1 MPHIWSGSVDSSNEK
16 DDTVE
21 TNFDIVIIGGGPG
34 GYVAAIRAA
43 QMGSK
48 VACVESRATLGGTCL
63 NVGCIPSKALLQ
75 SSELYAEAQHG
86 FAEHGIKTDSVKLD
100 LATMLARKDKVVGE
114 LTKGIAFLFKK
125 NKITSVEGIGTITAP
140 GKVSVAGAK
149 GTTELTAKTI
159 IIATGSEVAGLPGIE
174 IDEKRIVSSTGAL
187 SLSAVPKKMIVV
199 GGGYIG
205 LEMGSVWSRLGAEV
219 TVVEFLDRIVPGMDG
234 ETAKHLQR
242 VLKKQGL
249 TFKLGSKVTA
259 AKSTKT
265 GVTLTVEPA
274 KGGDAEDL
282 KADVVL
288 VSIGRKPFTD
298 GLGLDAVGVKRDDGG
313 FIAVDEN
320 YKTSV
325 DGIYAIGDVI
335 LGPMLAHKASED
347 GVACVEKLH
356 GQYAAVDYGKVPGV
370 VYTHPEVATV
380 GRSEEDL
387 KEAGIDYN
395 VGKFPFSAVSRA
407 KVSGATD
414 GFIKVLADAATD
426 AVLGVHIIGP
436 EAGTLIHEAVLCM
449 EFGGSAEDIAATVH
463 AHPTLSEGVKEAALA
478 VAGHAIHM

>member
-1 MPHIWSGSVDSSNEK
+1 M
-16 DDTVE
+16 E
-21 TNFDIVIIGGGPG
+21 TNFDIVVIGGGPG

-43 QMGSK
+43 QMGST
-48 VACVESRATLGGTCL
+48 VVCVESRSSLGGTCL

-86 FAEHGIKTDSVKLD
+86 FAEHGIKTTGVALD
-100 LATMLARKDKVVGE
+100 LAAMFDRKDKVVGD

-125 NKITSVEGIGTITAP
+125 NKITLVEGIGTITAS
-140 GKVSVAGAK
+140 GKVSVAGPK
-149 GTTELTAKTI
+149 GTTELTAKSI
-159 IIATGSEVAGLPGIE
+159 IIATGSEVAALPGIE
-174 IDEKRIVSSTGAL
+174 IDEKRIVSSAGAL
-187 SLSAVPKKMIVV
+187 SLSTVPKKMVVV

-219 TVVEFLDRIVPGMDG
+219 MVVEFLDRIVPGMDG

-249 TFKLGSKVTA
+249 AFKLGSKVTA
-259 AKSTKT
+259 AKSTKS

-274 KGGDAEDL
+274 QGGDPEDIQ
-282 KADVVL
+282 ADVVL

-298 GLGLDAVGVKRDDGG
+298 SLGLDAVGVNRDDRG
-313 FIAVDEN
+313 FITVDDS

-335 LGPMLAHKASED
+335 LGPMLAHKASEE

-356 GQYAAVDYGKVPGV
+356 GHYAVVDYDKVPGV

-387 KEAGIDYN
+387 KGAGIAYK
-395 VGKFPFSAVSRA
+395 VGKFPFAAVSRA

-414 GFIKVLADAATD
+414 GFIKILADATTD
-426 AVLGVHIIGP
+426 AVLGVHIIGA

-463 AHPTLSEGVKEAALA
+463 AHPTLSEGMKEAALA
-478 VAGHAIHM
+478 VGGSAIHI

>member
-1 MPHIWSGSVDSSNEK
+1 M
-16 DDTVE
+16 E
-21 TNFDIVIIGGGPG
+21 TNFDIVVIGGGPG

-48 VACVESRATLGGTCL
+48 VACVESRPTLGGTCL

-86 FAEHGIKTDSVKLD
+86 FAEHGIKTDNVKLD
-100 LATMLARKDKVVGE
+100 LAAMLARKDKVVGE

-125 NKITSVEGIGTITAP
+125 NKITSVEGVGTITAP
-140 GKVSVAGAK
+140 GKVSVAGTK

-159 IIATGSEVAGLPGIE
+159 IVATGSEVAGLPGIE

-187 SLSAVPKKMIVV
+187 SLSSVPKKMIVV

-259 AKSTKT
+259 AKSTKA

-274 KGGDAEDL
+274 QGGEAEDL

-298 GLGLDAVGVKRDDGG
+298 GLGLDDVGVKRDDRG

-387 KEAGIDYN
+387 KEAGTDYN

-414 GFIKVLADAATD
+414 GFIKVLADATTD

-449 EFGGSAEDIAATVH
+449 EFGGAAEDIAATVH

>member
-1 MPHIWSGSVDSSNEK
+1 MK
-16 DDTVE
+16 
-21 TNFDIVIIGGGPG
+21 TNFDIVVVGGGPG

-43 QMGSK
+43 QMGST
-48 VACVESRATLGGTCL
+48 VACVETRSSLGGTCL

-75 SSELYAEAQHG
+75 SSELFAEARHG
-86 FAEHGIKTDSVKLD
+86 FAAHGIKASGVALD
-100 LATMLARKDKVVGE
+100 LEAMLARKDSVVGE

-125 NKITSVEGIGTITAP
+125 NKVMPVEGVGTITAP
-140 GKVSVAGAK
+140 GKVSVAGPR
-149 GTTELTAKTI
+149 GTTELTAKFI
-159 IIATGSEVAGLPGIE
+159 IIATGSEVASLQGVE
-174 IDEKRIVSSTGAL
+174 IDEKRIISSTGAL
-187 SLSAVPKKMIVV
+187 SLSTVPKKMVVV

-205 LEMGSVWSRLGAEV
+205 LEMGSIWSRLGAEV
-219 TVVEFLDRIVPGMDG
+219 TVVEFLDRIVPGMDR

-249 TFKLGSKVTA
+249 EFKLSSKVTA
-259 AKSTKT
+259 AKSTNSS
-265 GVTLTVEPA
+265 VTLTVKPVQ
-274 KGGDAEDL
+274 GGDPEVV

-298 GLGLDAVGVKRDDGG
+298 SLGLDAVGVKRDDRG
-313 FIAVDEN
+313 FITVDDN
-320 YKTSV
+320 FKTSV

-347 GVACVEKLH
+347 GVACIEKLH
-356 GQYAAVDYGKVPGV
+356 GHYAAVDYSKVPGV
-370 VYTHPEVATV
+370 VYTCPEVATV

-387 KEAGIDYN
+387 KDAGIAYK
-395 VGKFPFSAVSRA
+395 VGKFPFAAVSRA

-414 GFIKVLADAATD
+414 GFIKVLADATTD
-426 AVLGVHIIGP
+426 AVLGVHIIGA

-463 AHPTLSEGVKEAALA
+463 AHPTLSEGMKEAALA
-478 VAGHAIHM
+478 VAGRVIHV